1 MSFQCVRGAPSRSGR
16 SSEELSPIPPY
27 TMGSDGEGEEVA
39 SPPSRYSA
47 ASAVSGR
54 AATGRTIVAAPV
66 ARYGRTTSRCD
77 DLLPESSAGL
87 PVRPRSGMFKYAG
100 PEEDYALLPEYE
112 KDSSPSSGLPVRSRS
127 GMFKYAGPEDFAV
140 IGRDDCS
147 QTGGRDDCCQ
157 GRDEQLQLSSSSD
170 KDDSAF
176 HEPLYYNCG
185 SSPLSGHADERGTS
199 GFYQD
204 ETGTSGFYQD
214 ETGTSGF
221 YRDETGTSGFYQ
233 VQEKS
238 LYEVIVNS
246 TIVSTGT
253 PINTYNLKRQCSEIF
268 YSAFLYESVCSQF
281 RAISFP

>member
-1 MSFQCVRGAPSRSGR
+1 
-16 SSEELSPIPPY
+16 
-27 TMGSDGEGEEVA
+27 MGSDGEGEIA

-54 AATGRTIVAAPV
+54 AAAGRTIVSAPV
-66 ARYGRTTSRCD
+66 ARYGRTLSRCG
-77 DLLPESSAGL
+77 DLLPASSAGL

-112 KDSSPSSGLPVRSRS
+112 KDSSSPGLPVRPRI
-127 GMFKYAGPEDFAV
+127 GMFDKCAGPEDFAL

-147 QTGGRDDCCQ
+147 PTVGRDDCCQ
-157 GRDEQLQLSSSSD
+157 RRDEQLQLSSSSD

-185 SSPLSGHADERGTS
+185 SSPLSGHA
-199 GFYQD
+199 D

-238 LYEVIVNS
+238 LYEVIVIS

-253 PINTYNLKRQCSEIF
+253 PINT
-268 YSAFLYESVCSQF
+268 
-281 RAISFP
+281 

>member
-1 MSFQCVRGAPSRSGR
+1 
-16 SSEELSPIPPY
+16 
-27 TMGSDGEGEEVA
+27 MGSDGEGEVA
-39 SPPSRYSA
+39 LPPSRYSA

-54 AATGRTIVAAPV
+54 AATGLTIVAAPV
-66 ARYGRTTSRCD
+66 ARYGRRMSRCG

-100 PEEDYALLPEYE
+100 PE
-112 KDSSPSSGLPVRSRS
+112 
-127 GMFKYAGPEDFAV
+127 DFAL

-147 QTGGRDDCCQ
+147 PTGGRDDCCQ

-185 SSPLSGHADERGTS
+185 SSPLSGHAA
-199 GFYQD
+199 D

-233 VQEKS
+233 DETGTSGFYQVQEKS
-238 LYEVIVNS
+238 LYEVIVIS

-253 PINTYNLKRQCSEIF
+253 PINT
-268 YSAFLYESVCSQF
+268 
-281 RAISFP
+281 

>member
-1 MSFQCVRGAPSRSGR
+1 
-16 SSEELSPIPPY
+16 
-27 TMGSDGEGEEVA
+27 MGSDGEGEVA
-39 SPPSRYSA
+39 SPPNRYSA

-54 AATGRTIVAAPV
+54 AAGRTLTIASPV
-66 ARYGRTTSRCD
+66 ARYGRTLSRCG

-87 PVRPRSGMFKYAG
+87 PVLPRSGMFKYAG
-100 PEEDYALLPEYE
+100 PEEDCALLPEYE
-112 KDSSPSSGLPVRSRS
+112 KDSSSSGLPVRPRS
-127 GMFKYAGPEDFAV
+127 GMFNKYTGPEDFAL
-140 IGRDDCS
+140 IGRDCS
-147 QTGGRDDCCQ
+147 PTDGGSRDDCCR

-185 SSPLSGHADERGTS
+185 SSPLSGHA
-199 GFYQD
+199 D

-246 TIVSTGT
+246 TTVST
-253 PINTYNLKRQCSEIF
+253 PINTSFKET
-268 YSAFLYESVCSQF
+268 VF
-281 RAISFP
+281 RDF